1 MNCPSKFGKSWKIHI
16 ACPFLDPHAIVV
28 INSVLAT
35 IQGWLDFYIKNVY
48 NLGGYKIWI
57 LYMKR

>member
-16 ACPFLDPHAIVV
+16 ACPFLDPLAIVV

-48 NLGGYKIWI
+48 NLGGYKI
-57 LYMKR
+57 